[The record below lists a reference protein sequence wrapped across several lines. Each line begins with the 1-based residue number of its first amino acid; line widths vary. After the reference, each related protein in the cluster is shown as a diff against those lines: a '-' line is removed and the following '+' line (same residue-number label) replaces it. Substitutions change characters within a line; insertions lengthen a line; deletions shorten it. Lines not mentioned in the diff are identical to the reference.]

1 MPMQHWCDS
10 RHPRQPNNTSGYR
23 SPASSRQGRSQ
34 EEKPSAKVVLKAAHC
49 CHLPFKK
56 ICASLSSCL
65 LGCPQKHTFSLL
77 AKALCSSVFY
87 SASLSISSWLLGLVS
102 DTMFFLFFSFP
113 LGFGISCVSLFYL
126 SLLLP
131 CLIHSS
137 CGWLARL
144 PSLCIMLRILGFLR
158 NISKAS
164 GSLDG
169 RGVWGRRVTYI
180 CMAKSLC
187 FPSETITTLFFKSP
201 LCANFPP
208 IFYYQRQSLLPS
220 F

>member
-23 SPASSRQGRSQ
+23 SPASSRRGRSQ

-102 DTMFFLFFSFP
+102 DTMFVFFF
-113 LGFGISCVSLFYL
+113 FF
-126 SLLLP
+126 
-131 CLIHSS
+131 
-137 CGWLARL
+137 L
-144 PSLCIMLRILGFLR
+144 PSWFWHL
-158 NISKAS
+158 
-164 GSLDG
+164 
-169 RGVWGRRVTYI
+169 
-180 CMAKSLC
+180 LC
-187 FPSETITTLFFKSP
+187 FPLLSVSPAPLPHPLQLWMAGSFAFFVHYVK
-201 LCANFPP
+201 NTRFP
-208 IFYYQRQSLLPS
+208 
-220 F
+220 

>member
-102 DTMFFLFFSFP
+102 DTMFFFFFP
-113 LGFGISCVSLFYL
+113 
-126 SLLLP
+126 SLLVLASLVFP
-131 CLIHSS
+131 SFICLSCSPASS
-137 CGWLARL
+137 TPVVDGWLVCL
-144 PSLCIMLRILGFLR
+144 
-158 NISKAS
+158 
-164 GSLDG
+164 
-169 RGVWGRRVTYI
+169 
-180 CMAKSLC
+180 
-187 FPSETITTLFFKSP
+187 
-201 LCANFPP
+201 LCA
-208 IFYYQRQSLLPS
+208 LC
-220 F
+220 

>member
-1 MPMQHWCDS
+1 MHSWVCRLQFPPWNDAHAALMWLS
-10 RHPRQPNNTSGYR
+10 A
-23 SPASSRQGRSQ
+23 SPATKQHLWVPEACLQQTRWVCCSQ

-56 ICASLSSCL
+56 IYASLSSCL

-102 DTMFFLFFSFP
+102 DTMYFFFPFP
-113 LGFGISCVSLFYL
+113 LGFGISSVSLFYL

-137 CGWLARL
+137 CGWLAGL

-158 NISKAS
+158 NMSKAC

-187 FPSETITTLFFKSP
+187 FPSETITTL
-201 LCANFPP
+201 LIRYIP
-208 IFYYQRQSLLPS
+208 I
-220 F
+220 